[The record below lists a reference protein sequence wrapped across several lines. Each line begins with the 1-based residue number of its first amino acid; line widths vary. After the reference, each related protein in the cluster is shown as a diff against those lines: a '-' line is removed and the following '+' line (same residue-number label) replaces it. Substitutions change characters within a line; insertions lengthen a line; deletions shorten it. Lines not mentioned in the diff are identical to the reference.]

1 MPFACFW
8 RIDPLF
14 LLFRAQRLHRTF
26 FAAKRDGIRPATNVR
41 NMLLQRGLTAPSHG
55 SAAIP
60 EIPVYAWMI
69 TFTGMVRSSVIP
81 IPIIPAAKPTI
92 NVSALNTLEISR
104 LEAPMLRRIPISLV
118 RSKRKYR

>member
-1 MPFACFW
+1 MC
-8 RIDPLF
+8 PLHAF
-14 LLFRAQRLHRTF
+14 GVLIRSFCYSERSASTGSF

-41 NMLLQRGLTAPSHG
+41 NMLIATRIIAPSHG

-104 LEAPMLRRIPISLV
+104 LEAPMLRRIPIS
-118 RSKRKYR
+118 